1 MDDKSC
7 TKDNTNARLDLQLY
21 CNRSELELIPQDD
34 GTPIKPNASYV
45 LTREQGALICQW
57 LKELRFPDGYASNIA
72 RCVNMQELRLFGM
85 KSPDCHVFMQRL
97 LPIAFRDFLIDE
109 VWGPLTEMS
118 FLIIKYVPVYQR
130 IKFKSNGNLNLF
142 LGLRQCLTQ
151 LPTQLQ
157 QEQPTVT
164 QPPLADDQFTGD
176 DATMEEDTEECN
188 LEVELDAV
196 YVVLDPELDAQL
208 EEELSRAVPK
218 IGRGMDK
225 GDDTLADPS
234 QRKVLSLNHR
244 GTFSHESWP
253 KEKKRVA
260 WENFQRTY
268 YWEEDD
274 ARVYK
279 VWRLHCRN
287 RFRDEFHRARKVWVR
302 DKKLP
307 EFMHKDTF
315 KILLAKWRSPKYIA
329 LQERGRQ
336 NRSKNNR
343 VTHTTG
349 CLSIGIHEDRL
360 ATKRGVR
367 LTPLESYLLTHTT
380 RRPDAPKDA
389 PPAWIC
395 PQAEQTYN
403 DAHQKYVEK
412 HGPNKDSWAEWDP
425 LIWKEVVGPPK
436 KGKMRGMSTLQDPV
450 EHGIPWRQ
458 YDMSDA
464 SSFTTRIFTTQVQQ
478 LQSELTQVR
487 EEMAERVQTEMT
499 ARIHTEV
506 S

>member
-1 MDDKSC
+1 MRRGTRGASSSRQQVDPEGEPQRSFR
-7 TKDNTNARLDLQLY
+7 RLIRGPRRAVPTQQQLPSLSQHPLQ
-21 CNRSELELIPQDD
+21 
-34 GTPIKPNASYV
+34 
-45 LTREQGALICQW
+45 EQI
-57 LKELRFPDGYASNIA
+57 S
-72 RCVNMQELRLFGM
+72 
-85 KSPDCHVFMQRL
+85 S
-97 LPIAFRDFLIDE
+97 
-109 VWGPLTEMS
+109 
-118 FLIIKYVPVYQR
+118 
-130 IKFKSNGNLNLF
+130 
-142 LGLRQCLTQ
+142 LTQ

-176 DATMEEDTEECN
+176 DATMEEVAEERN
-188 LEVELDAV
+188 LEAELEAE
-196 YVVLDPELDAQL
+196 YAVLDPELDAQL

-218 IGRGMDK
+218 TGRGMDK
-225 GDDTLADPS
+225 GDEAPADPS
-234 QRKVLSLNHR
+234 QRKVLSLNRR
-244 GTFSHESWP
+244 GTFSNERFGRTATVIWKYLYDEPVLFWSSWP
-253 KEKKRVA
+253 EEKKRVA

-287 RFRDEFHRARKVWVR
+287 RFRDELHRARKAWVR
-302 DKKLP
+302 EKKLP

-336 NRSKNNR
+336 NQSKGDR

-349 CLSIGIHEDRL
+349 CLSIGIHDDRL
-360 ATKRGVR
+360 AAKRGGVR
-367 LTPLESYLLTHTT
+367 PTPLESYLLTHTT
-380 RRPDAPKDA
+380 RRPDALEDA
-389 PPAWIC
+389 PPAWVC

-403 DAHQKYVEK
+403 NAHQKYVEK
-412 HGPNKDSWAEWDP
+412 HGPNQESWPEWDP

-436 KGKMRGMSTLQDPV
+436 KGQMRGMSTLQDPA
-450 EHGIPWRQ
+450 EHGIPWRR

-464 SSFTTRIFTTQVQQ
+464 SSSTTRILTTQAGYP
-478 LQSELTQVR
+478 SS
-487 EEMAERVQTEMT
+487 APPQTADPSFEGFGPD
-499 ARIHTEV
+499 HFPPH